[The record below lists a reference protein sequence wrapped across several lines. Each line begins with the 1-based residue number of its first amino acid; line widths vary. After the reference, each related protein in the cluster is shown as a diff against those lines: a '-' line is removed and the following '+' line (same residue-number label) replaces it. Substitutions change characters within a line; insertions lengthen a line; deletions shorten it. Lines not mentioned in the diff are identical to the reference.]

1 MKIITGILIL
11 MFLVFALVQI
21 NDPDPMV
28 WITIYLMMSV
38 ISGAAFL
45 GKLNRYIPIMALII
59 CVAMMINLWP
69 GLMQWLASADRRLIF
84 DDIAKMQNIYI
95 EEAREFF
102 GLLICMAALLYF
114 LLISRKVQLQD

>member
-1 MKIITGILIL
+1 MKIITGMLIL
-11 MFLVFALVQI
+11 LFLVFALVQV

-28 WITIYLMMSV
+28 WITIYLMMAA

-45 GKLNRYIPIMALII
+45 GKLNRYIPIMALIVCI
-59 CVAMMINLWP
+59 AMMINLWP
-69 GLMQWLASADRRLIF
+69 GLMQWMASADRRLIF

-102 GLLICMAALLYF
+102 GLLICSASLFYF
-114 LLISRKVQLQD
+114 FLITRRPQLQD